1 MSIFKTSSSLI
12 IGTFV
17 SLSLLS
23 CSSGQDIYG
32 YASPIITGQVLDK
45 TTNKPIENVS
55 LFQTSADTIMTDH
68 NGYFRLPAYK
78 EYYTTSYTG
87 SFMNLMTEGD
97 VGLYKEGYRRK
108 SFSNSGLKKLE
119 VKHTEEVPYHVH
131 LGKVFLEP
139 LAEGVNIN
147 DLETEYID
155 DMTFCQPNESQK
167 DVNCMP
173 LPDGVTN
180 EAL

>member
-1 MSIFKTSSSLI
+1 MSIFSKSSGLI
-12 IGTFV
+12 IGTFF
-17 SLSLLS
+17 SLGLLS
-23 CSSGQDIYG
+23 CSAGQDIYG

-55 LFQTSADTIMTDH
+55 LLQTSADTTMTDH
-68 NGYFRLPAYK
+68 NGYFRLPSYK
-78 EYYTTSYTG
+78 EDYTTSDTG
-87 SFMNLMTEGD
+87 RGINLMTEGGFD
-97 VGLYKEGYRRK
+97 LYKEGYRRK
-108 SFSNSGLKKLE
+108 VFSNSGFKFLE
-119 VKHTEEVPYHVH
+119 VKYTEEVPYHIH

-139 LAEGVNIN
+139 LPEGVDMN
-147 DLETEYID
+147 DIEDEYID
-155 DMTFCQPNESQK
+155 DMTFCQPNDSQK

>member
-1 MSIFKTSSSLI
+1 MSIFRTSSSLV

-17 SLSLLS
+17 SLCLLS
-23 CSSGQDIYG
+23 CSSGQDIHS

-45 TTNKPIENVS
+45 TTNKPIENAS
-55 LFQTSADTIMTDH
+55 LLQTSADITMTDH
-68 NGYFRLPAYK
+68 NGYFRLSAYK
-78 EYYTTSYTG
+78 EDYTTSDTG
-87 SFMNLMTEGD
+87 RRLNLMTED
-97 VGLYKEGYRRK
+97 AFHLHKEGYRRK
-108 SFSNSGLKKLE
+108 VFSNSGPKFLE
-119 VKHTEEVPYHVH
+119 VKHTSEVPYHIH

-139 LAEGVNIN
+139 LPEGVDMN
-147 DLETEYID
+147 DVEDEYID